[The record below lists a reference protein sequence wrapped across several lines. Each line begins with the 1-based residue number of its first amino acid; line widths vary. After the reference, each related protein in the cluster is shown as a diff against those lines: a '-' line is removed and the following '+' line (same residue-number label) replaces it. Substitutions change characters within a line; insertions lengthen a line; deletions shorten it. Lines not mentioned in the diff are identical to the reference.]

1 LKNQKTI
8 QVKMKREHFQQL
20 QRQGNFL
27 GTTRTIMFFLHFY
40 IHRKK
45 QLTEEQIETAL
56 KEINKDDNYELLEI
70 GKFPNVYIEE
80 MKKLH
85 LYLYTINSYLSALI
99 YWVLENEQSMYKEQD
114 IRNLKTS
121 RVYRID
127 EDLLDIFV
135 SFANKTGINQGTLI
149 NYAIAFGWHRKTTFP
164 LKEDSMKK
172 KRKGLELT
180 HFSIDRINEL
190 PINKRG
196 IIINKLI
203 GDIPEKL

>member
-1 LKNQKTI
+1 MIPRHFRQLE
-8 QVKMKREHFQQL
+8 RE
-20 QRQGNFL
+20 GNFL

-45 QLTEEQIETAL
+45 QLTEKQIETAL
-56 KEINKDDNYELLEI
+56 KEIDEDDNYELLEI
-70 GKFPNVYIEE
+70 GKFPHVYKEE
-80 MKKLH
+80 MRKLH
-85 LYLYTINSYLSALI
+85 LYLYTINNYLSALI

-114 IRNLKTS
+114 TRNSKTS
-121 RVYRID
+121 RVYRIN

-164 LKEDSMKK
+164 LKENSMKK

-203 GDIPEKL
+203 GDIPQKL